1 MSGREARSSAG
12 RPIIFVQICGAHHPR
27 DTFSNFEIWL
37 DVTGRIDNDMADP
50 LVSSR
55 IFVKALPPT
64 FTEAE
69 FKKHFARGGSV
80 TDAKIFPN
88 RRIGYIGYKTPQE
101 AQDAVKYFHKTFIRM
116 SRIGVE
122 IARPPAQTAELQKT
136 FTLAARRESGAEI
149 KDAEAGGAKRKRD
162 DEAKEAEDPKLKEF
176 LEAYKPKS
184 KRKAWENEAVEG
196 HAQTTG
202 NADGEDRKD
211 MADGQSDAEYE
222 VVPRKAKR
230 VKAQEESK
238 ATSVPVEAVPLI
250 VHEEP
255 AEDAIPKPTASDA
268 DWARSRTSRL
278 LGLVDEDEEE
288 VMQRNERLSADM
300 EDSPPPATRDS
311 EPQQAPDNTAHTSAE
326 RAATSTT
333 VPEIDIPSTESQGTN
348 RLFVRNLP
356 FNVQE
361 DDLTAEFE
369 PYGELE
375 EVHLCTDK
383 DKDGIGKG
391 FAFIQYS
398 TPEAAERAREEK
410 DGQTFQGR
418 LLHVLSATAKRVDRR
433 DEAAIA
439 ALPPEKQ
446 RQLKLKI
453 KAANEKF
460 RWNALYMNAD
470 AVVSSVAER
479 FGLSKSDVLD
489 PTSSDAAVK
498 QAHAETLTIQ
508 ETKSYFRQHGVDLD
522 AFKKSQRGDTAILIK
537 NIPADCSKDELM
549 QKFEEHGD
557 VKRFLMPPNG
567 VIAIVEMA
575 NATQCSIAYQA
586 LAYKRVKNSML
597 FLEKAPKNLFS
608 GKPASAPSEVTPDGV
623 TKTSASELK
632 DAADAQHTVPD
643 TTGTATL
650 FVRNLNFTT
659 TTDILTQTFKPLS
672 GFLSALVKTKTDP
685 KKPGQLLSMG
695 FGFLEFA
702 SAPQAQAAL
711 KAMDG
716 HTLESHKLQLRAS
729 HKGTDAAEDRRKA
742 DAAKRVAG
750 KRTKVVIK
758 NLPFEA
764 SKKDVRALF
773 GAYGQ
778 LRSVRVPKKV
788 DGGARGFGFA
798 DFTTPKEAESA
809 MDALRDTHLLGRKLV
824 LDFAEAEAEDAE
836 EEIGRMQR
844 KVGGQV
850 NRVALQKLTGGGRR
864 KFTTG
869 GEEE

>member
-1 MSGREARSSAG
+1 
-12 RPIIFVQICGAHHPR
+12 
-27 DTFSNFEIWL
+27 
-37 DVTGRIDNDMADP
+37 MADAP
-50 LVSSR
+50 VSSR
-55 IFVKALPPT
+55 IFVKGLPPT
-64 FTEAE
+64 FTEAQ
-69 FKKHFARGGSV
+69 FRKHFARDGDV

-88 RRIGYIGYKTPQE
+88 RRIGYIGFKTPQE
-101 AQDAVKYFHKTFIRM
+101 AQDAVKYFNRTFIRM

-122 IARPPAQTAELQKT
+122 IARPPTQAVNQQTTAVSPT
-136 FTLAARRESGAEI
+136 AHRGDSNDRETSSM
-149 KDAEAGGAKRKRD
+149 KRKRD
-162 DEAKEAEDPKLKEF
+162 SEVKEAEDPKLQAF

-184 KRKAWENEAVEG
+184 KRKAWENEGAAEG
-196 HAQTTG
+196 SAQQAG
-202 NADGEDRKD
+202 NEDSEEWKGV
-211 MADGQSDAEYE
+211 AEGQSDGDYE
-222 VVPRKAKR
+222 VVPKKVKRAKLTA
-230 VKAQEESK
+230 KSPEESEP
-238 ATSVPVEAVPLI
+238 ASMPVEDVQRTITPTQKADAV
-250 VHEEP
+250 
-255 AEDAIPKPTASDA
+255 AGDASTKPTTSDA

-278 LGLVDEDEEE
+278 LGLVDEDEQE
-288 VMQRNERLSADM
+288 VTQQRNDRVSADM
-300 EDSPPPATRDS
+300 EDSPPPATTMS
-311 EPQQAPDNTAHTSAE
+311 EPQQAPDAPVLISAQP
-326 RAATSTT
+326 A
-333 VPEIDIPSTESQGTN
+333 VPSAIIPEQDTPSPSAQSTN
-348 RLFVRNLP
+348 RLFVRNLA

-361 DDLTAEFE
+361 EDLTAEFE
-369 PYGELE
+369 PFGDLE
-375 EVHLCTDK
+375 EVHVCTDK
-383 DKDGIGKG
+383 DKDSIGKG
-391 FAFIQYS
+391 FAFIQFS
-398 TPEAAERAREEK
+398 TSEAAERAREEK

-418 LLHVLSATAKRVDRR
+418 LLHVLPATAMRVDRR
-433 DEAAIA
+433 DAAAIA
-439 ALPPEKQ
+439 RLPPQKQ

-453 KAANEKF
+453 KGANERFK
-460 RWNALYMNAD
+460 WNALYMNAD

-537 NIPADCSKDELM
+537 NIPADCSKDEL
-549 QKFEEHGD
+549 KARFEEHGE
-557 VKRFLMPPNG
+557 VKRFLIPPNG

-575 NATQCSIAYQA
+575 NATQCATAYQA

-608 GKPASAPSEVTPDGV
+608 AKSMSAAGVVTPNGV
-623 TKTSASELK
+623 TKTSASEPK
-632 DAADAQHTVPD
+632 DATDAEHVVPD
-643 TTGTATL
+643 TTGAATL
-650 FVRNLNFTT
+650 FVRNLNFSTS
-659 TTDILTQTFKPLS
+659 TDLLTRIFKPLS

-685 KKPGQLLSMG
+685 KKPGQILSMG

-702 SAPQAQAAL
+702 SASHAQAAL

-716 HTLESHKLQLRAS
+716 HTLEGHKLQIRAS
-729 HKGTDAAEDRRKA
+729 HKGTDAAEDRRKS
-742 DAAKRVAG
+742 DAAKRAAG

-764 SKKDVRALF
+764 TKKDVRALF
-773 GAYGQ
+773 SAYGQ

-824 LDFAEAEAEDAE
+824 LDFAEGEPEDAEAEIE
-836 EEIGRMQR
+836 RMQR

-850 NRVALQKLTGGGRR
+850 NKVALQKLTSGGRK
-864 KFTTG
+864 KFTTV